1 MLDTPVDMDWVNAEI
16 KKIPRLEKQRL
27 EGLVDGI
34 FLFAPE
40 EYLNENDDDEDEESD
55 SEITARHLEEK
66 FKPKKDK
73 QPTEPITQTQQ
84 VDNKKQQ
91 TSESNKVQAEKKQVA
106 KKEVPKYPPK
116 FHLEPVPAEFL
127 PETVEAEELSPEAF
141 KDRFKRMREYMTA
154 RRKASNQDDKRK
166 RRDER
171 RQKRKTKAA
180 TPQKDNSQPTTTNP
194 TQVKAQEV
202 KSLVMTKIV
211 KNEGDRK
218 KVGPNAKQALEKLR
232 VEEEKLEQLKWED
245 PEAAQKIQDKTI
257 LKRALAKARGESVK
271 DDAGK
276 LKRTLK
282 RQEVQKKKSEK
293 QWTEKK
299 HQVKRGQK
307 TRVEKREKNI
317 KERIEKI
324 KTKKQRKQKR
334 R

>member
-1 MLDTPVDMDWVNAEI
+1 M
-16 KKIPRLEKQRL
+16 
-27 EGLVDGI
+27 
-34 FLFAPE
+34 
-40 EYLNENDDDEDEESD
+40 
-55 SEITARHLEEK
+55 
-66 FKPKKDK
+66 
-73 QPTEPITQTQQ
+73 
-84 VDNKKQQ
+84 
-91 TSESNKVQAEKKQVA
+91 
-106 KKEVPKYPPK
+106 
-116 FHLEPVPAEFL
+116 
-127 PETVEAEELSPEAF
+127 
-141 KDRFKRMREYMTA
+141 
-154 RRKASNQDDKRK
+154 
-166 RRDER
+166 
-171 RQKRKTKAA
+171 
-180 TPQKDNSQPTTTNP
+180 
-194 TQVKAQEV
+194 
-202 KSLVMTKIV
+202 VMTKIV